1 MSWVKQAIRE
11 HRGAIAEEIYGDI
24 IVEQTILPISGSRT
38 KRSFLFLKDK
48 TALRRKEQELLVKNS
63 VIKEIHHRVKNN
75 LQTVAGLLRME
86 ARRSD
91 SEQVKKHCKKALVVL
106 KVWL

>member
-1 MSWVKQAIRE
+1 MSWVKQAIRD
-11 HRGAIAEEIYGDI
+11 HRGAVSEEIYGDI
-24 IVEQTILPISGSRT
+24 IVEQTILPINAGTRA

-48 TALRRKEQELLVKNS
+48 TAFRRKEQELMVKNS

-91 SEQVKKHCKKALVVL
+91 SEQVKKG
-106 KVWL
+106 